1 MILHLPL
8 FCVFYDYNFR
18 KGKANRFVFV
28 KTKMQKVAVSNIAKQ
43 IRGVSYKPVDLHND
57 LNKDSVILLRAN
69 NISDGKINFDDVVY
83 VDKKKV
89 SSEQY
94 LQKGDILIC
103 ASSGS
108 KNLVGKAASVSFDI
122 KCTFG
127 AFCKVIRPISKYA
140 NYLGMYFQSDIYR
153 RIISNVAIGANINN
167 IRNEHID
174 SLELSIYSD
183 DKNNEIVSLLD
194 TLQSIITHR
203 RTQLEKLDLLVK
215 ARFVEMFGDTE
226 YNTKKF
232 PVYKLSELC
241 TVSSSKRIYQDEQ
254 SSTGVPFLR
263 ISNLVELIETGH
275 LKNELFISD
284 EKYIELVRSSLVPQ
298 KGDILVTSRGT
309 LGKCYIVQDDDK
321 FYFQDGMISWLYNL
335 NKAITPLYLALLFN
349 TINIKTQIDN
359 LQSGSTV
366 AYLSITMLKKLNIVV
381 PPLTLQ
387 NQFADF
393 VKQIDKSKSILQ
405 QELDKAQ
412 MLFDS
417 LMQEYFG

>member
-1 MILHLPL
+1 M
-8 FCVFYDYNFR
+8 
-18 KGKANRFVFV
+18 FVE
-28 KTKMQKVAVSNIAKQ
+28 TKMQKVAVSNIAKQ

-140 NYLGMYFQSDIYR
+140 NYLGMYFQSNIYR

-203 RTQLEKLDLLVK
+203 HTQLEKLDLLVK
-215 ARFVEMFGDTE
+215 ARFVEMFGDVIN
-226 YNTKKF
+226 NTKRWKIYLF
-232 PVYKLSELC
+232 SEI
-241 TVSSSKRIYQDEQ
+241 T
-254 SSTGVPFLR
+254 
-263 ISNLVELIETGH
+263 IS
-275 LKNELFISD
+275 
-284 EKYIELVRSSLVPQ
+284 R
-298 KGDILVTSRGT
+298 
-309 LGKCYIVQDDDK
+309 LGKMLDKKSQTGKSKLPYLANFNVQWFQFKLNNLNMMDFNEKEQIEFSLEDDDLLVCEGGEIGRCAIWHNEITPC
-321 FYFQDGMISWLYNL
+321 YFQKALHRVRC
-335 NKAITPLYLALLFN
+335 NKSIIIPIYLAWWFKFN
-349 TINIKTQIDN
+349 CDNNGFSEIEGAKATIAHLPGAK
-359 LQSGSTV
+359 
-366 AYLSITMLKKLNIVV
+366 LKKLPIAV
-381 PPLTLQ
+381 PPLNLQ
-387 NQFADF
+387 TQFADF
-393 VKQIDKSKSILQ
+393 VKQVDQSKSILQ

>member
-1 MILHLPL
+1 M
-8 FCVFYDYNFR
+8 
-18 KGKANRFVFV
+18 FVE
-28 KTKMQKVAVSNIAKQ
+28 TKMQKVAISNIAKQ

-108 KNLVGKAASVSFDI
+108 KNLVGKAASVSFDT

-127 AFCKVIRPISKYA
+127 AFCKVIRPVSKYA
-140 NYLGMYFQSDIYR
+140 NYLGIYFQSNIYR

-183 DKNNEIVSLLD
+183 DKNNKIVSTLD
-194 TLQSIITHR
+194 KLQSIITHI

-215 ARFVEMFGDTE
+215 ARFVEMFGDPVSNPMGWKKKNLKDVVTDIPKLE
-226 YNTKKF
+226 ELKKTTKEISDKYKRTILKGRELLITVRANIADTCIIGEKFKGCNVGRGIVPIRTQENTILLEFLKNLLDNKHLNDEI
-232 PVYKLSELC
+232 K
-241 TVSSSKRIYQDEQ
+241 SKAKGITLIQLNMED
-254 SSTGVPFLR
+254 LR
-263 ISNLVELIETGH
+263 IIELI
-275 LKNELFISD
+275 IPP
-284 EKYIELVRSSLVPQ
+284 IELQ
-298 KGDILVTSRGT
+298 KQYVS
-309 LGKCYIVQDDDK
+309 
-321 FYFQDGMISWLYNL
+321 
-335 NKAITPLYLALLFN
+335 
-349 TINIKTQIDN
+349 
-359 LQSGSTV
+359 
-366 AYLSITMLKKLNIVV
+366 
-381 PPLTLQ
+381 
-387 NQFADF
+387 F
-393 VKQIDKSKSILQ
+393 VKQVDKSRTAIQ
-405 QELDKAQ
+405 NELKKAQ

>member
-1 MILHLPL
+1 
-8 FCVFYDYNFR
+8 
-18 KGKANRFVFV
+18 
-28 KTKMQKVAVSNIAKQ
+28 MQKVAVSNIAKQ

-69 NISDGKINFDDVVY
+69 NISGGKINFDDVVY

-183 DKNNEIVSLLD
+183 DKNNEIVSTLD

-215 ARFVEMFGDTE
+215 ARFVEMFGEVGTDKFGWGLQKIGDICE
-226 YNTKKF
+226 INPKKAKES
-232 PVYKLSELC
+232 KLHSELKISFVPMPAVSEYGNIDATEIKTYEEVKSGFTYFAENDVLFAKITPC
-241 TVSSSKRIYQDEQ
+241 MENGKGCIARGLCNGIGFGSTEFHVIRPTAKTNPYWIYNVTVFKQFRKDAAANM
-254 SSTGVPFLR
+254 TGSAGQRRVPAKFLE
-263 ISNLVELIETGH
+263 NYKVALPP
-275 LKNELFISD
+275 
-284 EKYIELVRSSLVPQ
+284 IELQ
-298 KGDILVTSRGT
+298 T
-309 LGKCYIVQDDDK
+309 
-321 FYFQDGMISWLYNL
+321 
-335 NKAITPLYLALLFN
+335 
-349 TINIKTQIDN
+349 
-359 LQSGSTV
+359 
-366 AYLSITMLKKLNIVV
+366 
-381 PPLTLQ
+381 
-387 NQFADF
+387 QFADF
-393 VKQIDKSKSILQ
+393 VKQVDKSKATVQ
-405 QELDKAQ
+405 KALDEAQ
-412 MLFDS
+412 LLFDS

>member
-8 FCVFYDYNFR
+8 FCVFYDYNFG

-28 KTKMQKVAVSNIAKQ
+28 ETKMQKVAVSNIAKQ

-284 EKYIELVRSSLVPQ
+284 EKYIELVRSNLVPQ

-349 TINIKTQIDN
+349 TRNIKTQIDN

>member
-1 MILHLPL
+1 
-8 FCVFYDYNFR
+8 
-18 KGKANRFVFV
+18 
-28 KTKMQKVAVSNIAKQ
+28 MQKVAVSNIAKQ

-69 NISDGKINFDDVVY
+69 NISGGKINFDDVVY

-183 DKNNEIVSLLD
+183 DKNNEIVSTLD

-215 ARFVEMFGDTE
+215 ARFVEMFGDPVINPYGWE
-226 YNTKKF
+226 MRRLQDVCKKLTDGTHF
-232 PVYKLSELC
+232 SPKSF
-241 TVSSSKRIYQDEQ
+241 SSGDY
-254 SSTGVPFLR
+254 
-263 ISNLVELIETGH
+263 
-275 LKNELFISD
+275 
-284 EKYIELVRSSLVPQ
+284 KYITAKNIKIDGFDFTGLSYVPEAVHRSIYERCNPEY
-298 KGDILVTSRGT
+298 GDILYIKDGATTGIAMINT
-309 LGKCYIVQDDDK
+309 LHEEFTILSSIALIKYDRSLLNGIFLKTLMNSQP
-321 FYFQDGMISWLYNL
+321 FYAAMRNNMGGA
-335 NKAITPLYLALLFN
+335 AITRL
-349 TINIKTQIDN
+349 
-359 LQSGSTV
+359 TV
-366 AYLSITMLKKLNIVV
+366 KKLCDTIVLV
-381 PPLTLQ
+381 PPLALQ
-387 NQFADF
+387 KQLADF
-393 VKQIDKSKSILQ
+393 VKQVDKSKATVQ
-405 QELDKAQ
+405 KALDEAQ
-412 MLFDS
+412 LLFDS